1 MPRELPCFEISRWNS
16 GSGGQRG
23 PETLDFVIKEKESLV
38 LDDWTADGI
47 TKLITHVRILLF
59 HRAGQ
64 RIGIVVEPISCA
76 AKRIPPSKPVGIAM
90 KTIGPAL
97 RYYINDSAGISSIL
111 RRERVRYDAEFFG
124 GFRIRSQGSAQN
136 SWDRRVI
143 VIYAIEQEVV
153 VAIARAVYREPAVA

>member
-1 MPRELPCFEISRWNS
+1 MPRELPCFESSRRNS
-16 GSGGQRG
+16 GLGGQRG

-47 TKLITHVRILLF
+47 AKLITHVRILLF
-59 HRAGQ
+59 HRASQ
-64 RIGIVVEPISCA
+64 RIGIVVEPISRA

-97 RYYINDSAGISSIL
+97 RDYINDSAGISPIL
-111 RRERVRYDAEFFG
+111 RRERVRDDAELFG
-124 GFRIRSQGSAQN
+124 GFRIRSQCTTEDSGY
-136 SWDRRVI
+136 RGVI

-153 VAIARAVYREPAVA
+153 VAIARTVYREPAVA

>member
-23 PETLDFVIKEKESLV
+23 PETLDFVIKEKEGLV

-59 HRAGQ
+59 HRASQ
-64 RIGIVVEPISCA
+64 RIGIVVEPISRA
-76 AKRIPPSKPVGIAM
+76 AKRIPAPEPVGVSMEAV
-90 KTIGPAL
+90 GAAL

-111 RRERVRYDAEFFG
+111 RRERVGDDA
-124 GFRIRSQGSAQN
+124 
-136 SWDRRVI
+136 
-143 VIYAIEQEVV
+143 
-153 VAIARAVYREPAVA
+153 